1 MKSIKPLHGD
11 RSSTRRRAAP
21 KRTASSTE
29 SSPGGT
35 PKRKRSS
42 QAKAG
47 TVSKKIACVSCGQ
60 TDVPLMLGGRKFPR
74 AAPGKGANRQPATGF
89 CRPCV
94 EAGKSG
100 NGTPQSAVVSQTST
114 PEPQSETSTTAAMN
128 KRIAGLTVPPLVSP
142 SPLATNPPLV
152 PEEST
157 DSTSVTPSE
166 PPVAQP

>member
-21 KRTASSTE
+21 RRTASSTE

-35 PKRKRSS
+35 PKRKRLS
-42 QAKAG
+42 QPKAG
-47 TVSKKIACVSCGQ
+47 SVSKKIACVSCGQ
-60 TDVPLMLGGRKFPR
+60 TDVPLMLGGR
-74 AAPGKGANRQPATGF
+74 F

-100 NGTPQSAVVSQTST
+100 NVTPAGSQSAVISQTST
-114 PEPQSETSTTAAMN
+114 PEPQGETSTTPAMN
-128 KRIAGLTVPPLVSP
+128 KRIAGLMAPPLVSP

-157 DSTSVTPSE
+157 DSTSATPPE
-166 PPVAQP
+166 PPVAQT